1 MVISG
6 GFTLGHTGE
15 ELTPPGAHLLKA
27 IGAWLAAGVLCG
39 ALVLLVLASRPTSNA
54 AGADAAQVPAVR
66 RIAVEYADLLT
77 NLDPYQLTADAS
89 ARGDRSLAELNTAID
104 ALADANDPQAQAL
117 VLAGRDAL
125 TAGGALVDHRARLS
139 NQVAWLQGQG
149 PQVVRQLREG
159 GNSLT
164 AERAFS
170 LLTRA
175 VDAARRGGGTDQTSL
190 SDDAELL
197 RADTV
202 DLPYLTPLLD
212 AVESVAA
219 DRPLADASLAQ
230 LEALSVPR
238 LARQA
243 EASLLRGSTNLGA
256 AQGWAA
262 LSAFSAL
269 SLIALLLVGLR
280 KPEEPAPAVVADP
293 TQVDPDLEAQTA
305 VQLRL
310 AEQLSTLDDA
320 IADLELAQRGLA
332 QRRHADRLEQVA
344 AQIDSK
350 MNTPLWY
357 LRSNTTLVDERLDEL
372 QGFVDQT
379 AQTLALFSGE
389 QTDRQRVADGLTALR
404 RSLRENNLTDSVV
417 EVRGLLQDNADGL
430 DDLTRDVGSIMSGL
444 QHTDQSPAPDLA
456 ALVAQVAGQW
466 AADRAD
472 APVTVALDGPIIVD
486 ASQEPLQR
494 GLLRAFTALAP
505 KDASS
510 GGQSIMA
517 SAHRDGQRVHLM
529 LAAAQSTS
537 DSGASAGLDLA
548 IASKLIAGAGGQ
560 LQGGEASADSTITIT
575 LPVLLAQQE
584 PEAAILS
591 SASASASAS
600 DSDSEQATAS

>member
-1 MVISG
+1 M
-6 GFTLGHTGE
+6 
-15 ELTPPGAHLLKA
+15 LKA

-39 ALVLLVLASRPTSNA
+39 ALVLLVLASRPTSDA
-54 AGADAAQVPAVR
+54 AGNDAAQVPAVR
-66 RIAVEYADLLT
+66 RIAVEYADLLA

-104 ALADANDPQAQAL
+104 ALDGTSNTQAQAL
-117 VLAGRDAL
+117 ILAGRDAL

-139 NQVAWLQGQG
+139 NHVAWLRGQG
-149 PQVVRQLREG
+149 PQVVRQLRES

-175 VDAARRGGGTDQTSL
+175 VDAARRGGGTDQSSL
-190 SDDAELL
+190 GEDAELL

-212 AVESVAA
+212 AVESVAG
-219 DRPLADASLAQ
+219 DRPLADASFAQ
-230 LEALSVPR
+230 LEALSIPR

-269 SLIALLLVGLR
+269 SLAALLLLGLR
-280 KPEEPAPAVVADP
+280 KLEEDAMPAVAAAAPRPLVAD
-293 TQVDPDLEAQTA
+293 VEAQTD

-310 AEQLSTLDDA
+310 AEQLATLDDA

-332 QRRHADRLEQVA
+332 QRRHADQLEQVA

-389 QTDRQRVADGLTALR
+389 QTDRQRVAEGLTALR
-404 RSLRENNLTDSVV
+404 RTLRENNLTDSVV

-430 DDLTRDVGSIMSGL
+430 DDLTRDVGSIVSGL
-444 QHTDQSPAPDLA
+444 QHADQSPAPDLA
-456 ALVAQVAGQW
+456 ALVGQVAGQW
-466 AADRAD
+466 AAERSD

-494 GLLRAFTALAP
+494 GLARAFTALAP
-505 KDASS
+505 MDAKAR
-510 GGQSIMA
+510 GQSIMA
-517 SAHRDGQRVHLM
+517 SAHRDGQQVQLM
-529 LAAAQSTS
+529 LAAAQPVGQ
-537 DSGASAGLDLA
+537 SGTGAGLDLA
-548 IASKLIAGAGGQ
+548 IAAKLIAGAGGQ
-560 LQGGEASADSTITIT
+560 LQGGDAADGTDSTITIT

-584 PEAAILS
+584 PETALVSTPSTA
-591 SASASASAS
+591 
-600 DSDSEQATAS
+600 DPDGEQATAS